1 MIDYKQ
7 KEDYTYVF
15 KRNVIVDSSDHSS
28 ICLMDISELLKS
40 LVKSDVF
47 ADNIQGVAATI
58 NVLSIFTS
66 DDPFD
71 IVYDSITE

>member
-47 ADNIQGVAATI
+47 ADNI
-58 NVLSIFTS
+58 
-66 DDPFD
+66 
-71 IVYDSITE
+71 